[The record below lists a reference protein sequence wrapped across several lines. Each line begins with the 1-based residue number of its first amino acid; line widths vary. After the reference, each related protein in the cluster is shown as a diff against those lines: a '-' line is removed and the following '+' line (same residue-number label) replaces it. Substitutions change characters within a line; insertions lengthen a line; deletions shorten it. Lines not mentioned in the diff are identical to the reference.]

1 MIRCQLFEILSLAK
15 TAEQYFDSG
24 FYEDQH
30 DERKLVVYPN
40 KVTKEFADNDKARK
54 IRETKSTACTKSA
67 RVEGQKPLSR
77 VVNDD
82 DGTDDNADDDDDS
95 EKFHHCQRHKNP

>member
-1 MIRCQLFEILSLAK
+1 MPAIRHSLFSNDCHK
-15 TAEQYFDSG
+15 QYFDSG

-54 IRETKSTACTKSA
+54 IRETKSTAYTKSA
-67 RVEGQKPLSR
+67 RVEGHYAGPRGGSGD
-77 VVNDD
+77 V
-82 DGTDDNADDDDDS
+82 
-95 EKFHHCQRHKNP
+95 